1 MLEAEIFR
9 ALADPT
15 RRALFEQL
23 HEREM
28 SVSEL
33 TAGLSISQPA
43 VSQHLAALRG
53 AGLVTERRE
62 GRFAYY
68 RAEPQGLTPV
78 GLGRRGGAMPTLI
91 GHHDVKDRD
100 HWLASPKREEFFG
113 PLGVTNIRTFVDPQ
127 NPTHVAVLMD
137 VADMDA
143 FQAAMQSEG
152 AAEAMAYDGVLPET
166 LVILV
171 EA

>member
-1 MLEAEIFR
+1 
-9 ALADPT
+9 
-15 RRALFEQL
+15 
-23 HEREM
+23 
-28 SVSEL
+28 
-33 TAGLSISQPA
+33 
-43 VSQHLAALRG
+43 
-53 AGLVTERRE
+53 
-62 GRFAYY
+62 
-68 RAEPQGLTPV
+68 
-78 GLGRRGGAMPTLI
+78 MPTVI
-91 GHHDVKDRD
+91 AHHDVKDTK
-100 HWLASPKREEFFG
+100 HWLASPKREEVFG

-127 NPTHVAVLMD
+127 NPKHVAVLMD